1 MEIINEGTNGVVY
14 STSKELIVKK
24 VKRKGSGMNALKQAR
39 LQELAFHIIN
49 NNELKI
55 IRVPKL
61 VSYDET
67 TIIMEKIDDSY
78 PYYGNESTNNKPF
91 CEELI
96 IFYNQFKKN
105 NYIPLDYE
113 CFLQKDGSVVI
124 LDFDKFISLKDE
136 LMYFGKEVNMQYI
149 LEGVFVPSYIANKV
163 GSK

>member
-1 MEIINEGTNGVVY
+1 MELINEGTNGVVY

-24 VKRKGSGMNALKQAR
+24 VKRNGTGANAVQQGKLHT
-39 LQELAFHIIN
+39 LAHSIIN
-49 NNELKI
+49 DNELKI

-61 VSYDET
+61 VSYDEK

-78 PYYGNESTNNKPF
+78 PYYGTESINNKPF

-96 IFYNQFKKN
+96 IFYNEFKKN
-105 NYIPLDYE
+105 NYIPVDYE
-113 CFLQKDGSVVI
+113 CFLQKDGSIVI

-149 LEGVFVPSYIANKV
+149 LEGVFVPSYIANIV
-163 GSK
+163 GNK

>member
-14 STSKELIVKK
+14 YTSKELIVKR
-24 VKRKGSGMNALKQAR
+24 VKRKGTGMNAINQAK
-39 LQELAFHIIN
+39 LHELALRIVN
-49 NNELKI
+49 DNEFKI

-61 VSYDET
+61 VSYNES

-78 PYYGNESTNNKPF
+78 PYYGEESTNNKPF

-96 IFYNQFKKN
+96 IFYNEFKKN

-113 CFLQKDGSVVI
+113 CFLQKDGLVVI
-124 LDFDKFISLKDE
+124 LDFDKFISFKDE
-136 LMYFGKEVNMQYI
+136 LMYFRKEVNMQYI
-149 LEGVFVPSYIANKV
+149 LEGVFIPSYIANKV